1 MDNGSMKN
9 GKVDIRKF
17 THQKEILRE
26 YVIYNAFSNFKNYLL
41 DTRIVKTH
49 DYLLDIVNRDIPWLN
64 KTGSN
69 IIVFETE
76 GDKVFMVCPFG
87 SKDNLI
93 LSRPFVFI
101 IKQEGFYE
109 PIIRVRQNGPHISQE
124 FKFEFHDNKIEEIV
138 RYYKKNCKS
147 TMPRDGMQVHDFL
160 QSIGYKVRRQII
172 NYNNRLEGFL
182 VKGGIFVP
190 IKSQNPILIRN
201 TTFSFVDSLL
211 KSVKNADP
219 GEVKALLK
227 KLEEFTGSSYYG
239 IKQVIKDDGEHVAF
253 ELEEGAVVPLV
264 PSKLPREQ
272 YLDNLNIFI
281 GWENEDERKTF
292 IDEDKYKTA
301 LFKMLKAEM
310 MKIIRHIP
318 EKADELNFLKHP
330 ANPFPRSFRR
340 QKIKDLLDG
349 LMDYV
354 VVEDADDGN
363 ALEEGHGEVQQCS
376 VKVGKGRKAACTGN
390 CIWDKN
396 TCKLRIS
403 KKYLEKFRIRLIEAL
418 LVDTQPPLG
427 LSGLTGKSK
436 TLFGKGGEVLIFDQ
450 EDVSSGKISRIFK
463 LLENPYVFFDNVA
476 DENIREMLKSEVKI
490 AKPVVLKDLLTEGWT
505 DLPGKFYYP
514 NGFNM
519 QGFEINDQKPY
530 RQGFLLL
537 FFKYVARMIMAPIK
551 LNEKVLQNL
560 VSNQLLMDIKE
571 EGVIALKAK
580 LTNANPFMQETLKY
594 FENPTMDDLVTI
606 MQRPEYFM
614 SEYELQVIAN
624 MLGVCI
630 FVIARKTSRNPNE
643 IKCIKPVTKAK
654 HYVFLFQR
662 TMKPYEKAGEHQDMQ
677 KEYWSLKNRE
687 SFDLYEPI
695 MKNQSQVIFTIDE
708 VPEKVKEKCI
718 VHFVVEEVPKM
729 TNKAADKAADKPVK
743 KADKPV
749 KEAVKEV
756 DREADKPVKEAADEP
771 VKEAADEPVKEAAD
785 EPVKEA
791 VKEVDREADK
801 PVKKVVK
808 KAVKKAVKKVVVT
821 EVDKE
826 TDKPVKEVDKADKE
840 TDKPV
845 KEVDKA
851 DKEADKPVKKVVKKV
866 VVKEADKPVKK
877 VVKKV
882 VVKEADKPVKK
893 VVDKEADKPVKKV
906 VKKVAIKEIDKE
918 ADKPVKKVVKK
929 AVPKPKV
936 QAEKQEKTKSPEVK
950 DLEPISDD
958 EE

>member
-1 MDNGSMKN
+1 M
-9 GKVDIRKF
+9 
-17 THQKEILRE
+17 
-26 YVIYNAFSNFKNYLL
+26 
-41 DTRIVKTH
+41 
-49 DYLLDIVNRDIPWLN
+49 
-64 KTGSN
+64 
-69 IIVFETE
+69 
-76 GDKVFMVCPFG
+76 
-87 SKDNLI
+87 
-93 LSRPFVFI
+93 
-101 IKQEGFYE
+101 
-109 PIIRVRQNGPHISQE
+109 
-124 FKFEFHDNKIEEIV
+124 
-138 RYYKKNCKS
+138 
-147 TMPRDGMQVHDFL
+147 
-160 QSIGYKVRRQII
+160 
-172 NYNNRLEGFL
+172 
-182 VKGGIFVP
+182 
-190 IKSQNPILIRN
+190 
-201 TTFSFVDSLL
+201 
-211 KSVKNADP
+211 
-219 GEVKALLK
+219 
-227 KLEEFTGSSYYG
+227 
-239 IKQVIKDDGEHVAF
+239 
-253 ELEEGAVVPLV
+253 
-264 PSKLPREQ
+264 
-272 YLDNLNIFI
+272 
-281 GWENEDERKTF
+281 
-292 IDEDKYKTA
+292 
-301 LFKMLKAEM
+301 
-310 MKIIRHIP
+310 
-318 EKADELNFLKHP
+318 
-330 ANPFPRSFRR
+330 
-340 QKIKDLLDG
+340 
-349 LMDYV
+349 
-354 VVEDADDGN
+354 
-363 ALEEGHGEVQQCS
+363 
-376 VKVGKGRKAACTGN
+376 
-390 CIWDKN
+390 
-396 TCKLRIS
+396 
-403 KKYLEKFRIRLIEAL
+403 
-418 LVDTQPPLG
+418 
-427 LSGLTGKSK
+427 
-436 TLFGKGGEVLIFDQ
+436 FGKGGEVLIFDQ

-519 QGFEINDQKPY
+519 QGFEINNQKPY

-708 VPEKVKEKCI
+708 VPEKVKEKCS

-729 TNKAADKAADKPVK
+729 ANKTADKAADKPVK
-743 KADKPV
+743 KTVKPVKEADKPV

-756 DREADKPVKEAADEP
+756 DREADKAAD
-771 VKEAADEPVKEAAD
+771 KADDKAADKAD
-785 EPVKEA
+785 
-791 VKEVDREADK
+791 DK

-808 KAVKKAVKKVVVT
+808 KVV
-821 EVDKE
+821 
-826 TDKPVKEVDKADKE
+826 VKEV
-840 TDKPV
+840 
-845 KEVDKA
+845 

-866 VVKEADKPVKK
+866 VD
-877 VVKKV
+877 
-882 VVKEADKPVKK
+882 KEADKPVKK
-893 VVDKEADKPVKKV
+893 VVDKEADKPMKKV
-906 VKKVAIKEIDKE
+906 VKKVVVKEVDKE

-936 QAEKQEKTKSPEVK
+936 QAEKPEKTKSPEVK
-950 DLEPISDD
+950 DIEPISDD